1 MANKNFLKYLQSIEK
16 TEKQNN
22 NNQRKTGN
30 GTPFIYLVL
39 KCQNI
44 K

>member
-1 MANKNFLKYLQSIEK
+1 MTNKNFLEYLQSIEK
-16 TEKQNN
+16 SEKQNN

-30 GTPFIYLVL
+30 AIPFIYLVL